1 MADNTPILGL
11 KKPVPNVEEN
21 WAFRLNESLDILDQ
35 SLLVGNA
42 SAVANVTTFND
53 GVGHLLISGSTNPI
67 FDHVEA
73 ITINTEFITVVTG
86 TFSEEVNIG
95 STTVILGTEITTT
108 SGIFDEVVVGGVP
121 LTLQTPVDNSFKQ
134 LFHVTDKKAAN
145 IDGGTFSTGAWR
157 TRDLNTV
164 ESNDLDGASLSS
176 NTITLEAGTYYV
188 EWSCPAYKVNEHKS
202 RLYNLTAAATW
213 VNGTSSES
221 FSNDSTPTV
230 SLGAGKFTLD
240 ETSTLQLQH
249 RCGFTNNTFG
259 FGRASNF
266 GIDELY
272 TEVRIWPFEATVTAL
287 DTLVAASGIFNEGL
301 TISGVPVNIG
311 AGSGDTLQDSYDNGT
326 GIITTVSG
334 KPFVV
339 SGTENDEDFDFKVV
353 GSGIFTEGLQIG
365 AGSTHIDQHS
375 ITTASGIFVGDVASL
390 VVIGSD
396 QDSFNRVLRVNGR
409 MRCTRGLAI
418 GRTSIVLEDDYI
430 TASGITTVTGC
441 FTEAIYIGDPLAPT
455 VISGSDS
462 GAASFE
468 AIETG
473 FLQAFEAQVDDR
485 IHVGVSGEG
494 PTSLLGVSVL
504 ETLNVIAS
512 GSVFS
517 PVGLFPNVL
526 GIPQFVTDPPAEDGD
541 VWINTTTSGI
551 RWQVNGTVFQVI
563 GSEVV

>member
-1 MADNTPILGL
+1 MATNTPILGL

-53 GVGHLLISGSTNPI
+53 GVGSLLISGSTNPV
-67 FDHVEA
+67 FDSVVA
-73 ITINTEFITVVTG
+73 ITINTDFVTVATG
-86 TFSEEVNIG
+86 TFSGKVSVG

-121 LTLQTPVDNSFKQ
+121 LTTGTPVDNSFKQ
-134 LFHVTDKKAAN
+134 LFHVTDKKADN
-145 IDGGTFSTGAWR
+145 TDGGTFSSGAWR

-176 NTITLEAGTYYV
+176 DTITLEAGTYYI

-202 RLYNLTAAATW
+202 RLYNLTAGAIW
-213 VNGTSSES
+213 VNGTSSYS
-221 FSNDSTPTV
+221 FSNDATQTV

-249 RCGFTNNTFG
+249 RCTFSNSTFG
-259 FGRASNF
+259 FGRASNY

-365 AGSTHIDQHS
+365 TGSTHINQHS
-375 ITTASGIFVGDVASL
+375 IVTATGIFSGDEENL
-390 VVIGSD
+390 VTIGD
-396 QDSFNRVLRVNGR
+396 NEDSFNRVLIVQGR

-418 GRTSIVLEDDYI
+418 GRSTVVIEEDYI

-468 AIETG
+468 AIETE
-473 FLQAFEAQVDDR
+473 FLRAFEARVDDR
-485 IHVGVSGEG
+485 IYVGVSGAG
-494 PTSLLGVSVL
+494 PQSLLGISVL

-517 PVGLFPNVL
+517 PVGLFPDAL
-526 GIPQFVTDPPAEDGD
+526 GIPQYSVDPSPEDGD

-551 RWQVNGTVFQVI
+551 RWQVNGTVFEVQ